1 MPRHAERR
9 FSDCARANRTSREN
23 RRDFRE
29 LTDEPIS
36 LFVSFV

>member
-9 FSDCARANRTSREN
+9 FSDCARANQ
-23 RRDFRE
+23 RDFRE